1 MADYRAPLVDLDFA
15 LRTSGGL
22 DGLHALPAFA
32 EIDGELVDQIVE
44 EAGRVAAEVWAPLN
58 RSGDLEGVHLDNG
71 VVRTAEGF
79 KDAYRAYVD
88 SGFNTLPFEAQ
99 WGGQG
104 LPWTLAL
111 ALMEVWHAA
120 NTSLA
125 LNPLL
130 TIGSVELLQAHGT
143 PEQQAA
149 YLPKLISGEWTGTM
163 NLSEPQAGTDLGQI
177 ACKAER
183 AEDGSYRITGQKI
196 YITWGEHDLAENIVH
211 MVLARLPDA
220 PHGTRGLSLF
230 VVPKF
235 IPDTKGNPGA
245 RNDLRCTGLEHKLG
259 IHACATCTMSY
270 GDNTADNGGGA
281 VGWLVGEEHGGL
293 SAMFTMMNN
302 ARLAVGI
309 QGVGLAERAY
319 QDARAFAF
327 ERTQSHDI
335 HGGHDPVPIVR
346 HPNIRRKL
354 LTMRALTEGGRALA
368 LYAGNALDQ
377 AKQAD
382 DADLRARLQTRTD
395 LLVPVVKAWCTDR
408 GVEVTSTAIQVLG
421 GMGFVEEGGVAQ
433 HYRDARI
440 APIYEGTNG
449 IQALDLM
456 GRKVLRDRGAGM
468 HALLT
473 DLRAGLGDL
482 DRGGGDGDLTAIRR
496 SVARGLDQ
504 LEAATE
510 TLISLSQ
517 DDIAQ
522 SAAVA
527 DPFLELT
534 GTVLAGALLAQ
545 QAGVAAQRM
554 AEADTPAD
562 QHRAKLAVARFYAD
576 NLLPRADTAAAQVR
590 QGAASTLE
598 LDETLL

>member
-1 MADYRAPLVDLDFA
+1 MADYRAPLADLDFA

-22 DGLHALPAFA
+22 EGLHALPAFA
-32 EIDGELVDQIVE
+32 EVDADLVDQIVE
-44 EAGRVAAEVWAPLN
+44 EAGRMAAEVWAPLN
-58 RSGDLEGVHLDNG
+58 RSGDREGVHLENG

-79 KDAYRAYVD
+79 QDAYQAYVD
-88 SGFNTLPFEAQ
+88 SGFNSLPFETA

-111 ALMEVWHAA
+111 ALMEVWQSA
-120 NTSLA
+120 NSSLA

-143 PEQQAA
+143 PEQQAT

-163 NLSEPQAGTDLGQI
+163 NLSEPQAGSDLGQI

-183 AEDGSYRITGQKI
+183 AQDGSYRITGQKI
-196 YITWGEHDLAENIVH
+196 YITWGEHDLTQNIVH

-220 PHGTRGLSLF
+220 PKGTKGLSLF

-235 IPDTKGNPGA
+235 IPDANGNPGR
-245 RNDLRCTGLEHKLG
+245 RNDLRCTGLEHKMG
-259 IHACATCTMSY
+259 IHACPTCTMSY
-270 GDNTADNGGGA
+270 GEDAADDAGGA

-293 SAMFTMMNN
+293 TAMFTMMNN

-309 QGVGLAERAY
+309 QGIGLAERAY
-319 QDARAFAF
+319 QDARAYAF
-327 ERTQSHDI
+327 ERVQSRDI
-335 HGGHDPVPIVR
+335 HGGHDSVPIVR
-346 HPNIRRKL
+346 HPNVRRKL
-354 LTMRALTEGGRALA
+354 LTMRALTEGARALA
-368 LYAGNALDQ
+368 LYAGNALDR

-382 DADLRARLQTRTD
+382 DAETRTRMQTRVD

-408 GVEVTSTAIQVLG
+408 GVEVTSTGVQVLG
-421 GMGFVEEGGVAQ
+421 GMGFIEEGGVAQ

-468 HALLT
+468 QALLA
-473 DLRAGLGDL
+473 DLRADMGRLEDQS
-482 DRGGGDGDLTAIRR
+482 DPDLTAIRR
-496 SVARGLDQ
+496 SVAHALDQ
-504 LEAATE
+504 LEAAGE
-510 TLISLSQ
+510 TLISLAQ
-517 DDIAQ
+517 DDLAL

-527 DPFLELT
+527 DPYLELA
-534 GTVLAGALLAQ
+534 GTVIAGALLGQ
-545 QAGVAAQRM
+545 QAGIAAQEM
-554 AEADTPAD
+554 ADSDAPSD

-576 NLLPRADTAAAQVR
+576 NILPRAEAAAAQVR
-590 QGAASTLE
+590 QGAASTLA
-598 LDETLL
+598 LDEGLL

>member
-1 MADYRAPLVDLDFA
+1 MADYRAPLADLDFA

-32 EIDGELVDQIVE
+32 EVDADLVDQIVE
-44 EAGRVAAEVWAPLN
+44 EAGRMAAEVWAPLN
-58 RSGDLEGVHLDNG
+58 RRADQEGVHLKNG

-111 ALMEVWHAA
+111 ALMEVWHSA

-143 PEQQAA
+143 AKQQAT
-149 YLPKLISGEWTGTM
+149 YLPKLISGAWTGTM
-163 NLSEPQAGTDLGQI
+163 NLSEPQAGSDLGQI

-183 AEDGSYRITGQKI
+183 AHDGSYRITGQKI
-196 YITWGEHDLAENIVH
+196 YITWGEHDLTENIVH

-220 PHGTRGLSLF
+220 PAGTKGLSLF

-235 IPDTKGNPGA
+235 LPDADGNPGQ
-245 RNDLRCTGLEHKLG
+245 RNDLRCTGVEHKMG
-259 IHACATCTMSY
+259 IHACPTCTMSY
-270 GDNTADNGGGA
+270 GDDGGA
-281 VGWLVGEEHGGL
+281 TGWLVGEENGGL

-309 QGVGLAERAY
+309 QGIGLAERAY
-319 QDARAFAF
+319 QDARAYAF
-327 ERTQSHDI
+327 ERTQSRDI
-335 HGGHDPVPIVR
+335 HGGRQSVPIVR

-354 LTMRALTEGGRALA
+354 LTMRALTEGSRALA
-368 LYAGNALDQ
+368 LYAGNALDR

-382 DADLRARLQTRTD
+382 DADTRSRLQTRVD
-395 LLVPVVKAWCTDR
+395 ILVPVVKAWCTDR
-408 GVEVTSTAIQVLG
+408 GVEVTSTAVQVLG
-421 GMGFVEEGGVAQ
+421 GMGFIEEGGVAQ

-456 GRKVLRDRGAGM
+456 GRKVLRDQGNGM
-468 HALLT
+468 QALLA
-473 DLRAGLGDL
+473 DLRADLGGL
-482 DRGGGDGDLTAIRR
+482 DRSDDADLTAIRR

-504 LEAATE
+504 LEAATA

-517 DDIAQ
+517 DDIAK

-534 GTVLAGALLAQ
+534 GTVVAGALLAQ
-545 QAGVAAQRM
+545 QAGVAAQQM
-554 AEADTPAD
+554 AAADGPSE
-562 QHRAKLAVARFYAD
+562 QYRAKLAVARFYAD
-576 NLLPRADTAAAQVR
+576 NLLPRADAAAAQVR
-590 QGAASTLE
+590 QGAASTLA
-598 LDETLL
+598 LDERLL

>member
-1 MADYRAPLVDLDFA
+1 MADYRAPLADLDFA

-22 DGLHALPAFA
+22 EGLHALPAFA
-32 EIDGELVDQIVE
+32 EVDGDLVDQIVE
-44 EAGRVAAEVWAPLN
+44 EAGRMAAEVWAPLN
-58 RSGDLEGVHLDNG
+58 RSGDQEGVRLENG
-71 VVRTAEGF
+71 VVRTASGF
-79 KDAYRAYVD
+79 KEAYRAYVD
-88 SGFNTLPFEAQ
+88 SGFNSLPFETE

-111 ALMEVWHAA
+111 ALMEVWQSA

-143 PEQQAA
+143 PEQQAT

-163 NLSEPQAGTDLGQI
+163 NLSEPQAGSDLGQI
-177 ACKAER
+177 ACKAAR

-196 YITWGEHDLAENIVH
+196 YITWGEHDLTENVVH

-220 PHGTRGLSLF
+220 PKGTRGLSLF

-235 IPDTKGNPGA
+235 IPDAHGNPGR
-245 RNDLRCTGLEHKLG
+245 RNDLRCTGLEHKMG
-259 IHACATCTMSY
+259 IHACPTCTMSY
-270 GDNTADNGGGA
+270 GDDAADHGGGA

-293 SAMFTMMNN
+293 AAMFTMMNN

-309 QGVGLAERAY
+309 QGIGLAERAY
-319 QDARAFAF
+319 QDARAYAF
-327 ERTQSHDI
+327 DRTQSRDI
-335 HGGHDPVPIVR
+335 HGGHESVPIVR

-354 LTMRALTEGGRALA
+354 LTMRALTEGARALA
-368 LYAGNALDQ
+368 LYAGNALDR

-382 DADLRARLQTRTD
+382 DADTRARMQTRVD
-395 LLVPVVKAWCTDR
+395 ILVPVVKAWCTDR
-408 GVEVTSTAIQVLG
+408 GVEVTSGAVQVLG
-421 GMGFVEEGGVAQ
+421 GMGYIEEGGVAQ

-456 GRKVLRDRGAGM
+456 GRKVLRDRGSGM
-468 HALLT
+468 QALLA
-473 DLRAGLGDL
+473 DLRAEMDALQDPGDP
-482 DRGGGDGDLTAIRR
+482 DLTAIRR
-496 SVARGLDQ
+496 SVAHGLDL
-504 LEAATE
+504 LEAASE

-517 DDIAQ
+517 DDIAL

-527 DPFLELT
+527 DPYLELA
-534 GTVLAGALLAQ
+534 GTAVAGALLAQ
-545 QAGVAAQRM
+545 QAGVAATGI
-554 AEADTPAD
+554 ADADTPSD

-576 NLLPRADTAAAQVR
+576 NILPRAEAAAAQVR
-590 QGAASTLE
+590 QGATSTLA
-598 LDETLL
+598 LDEALL

>member
-1 MADYRAPLVDLDFA
+1 MADYRAPLADLDFA

-22 DGLHALPAFA
+22 EGLHALPAFA
-32 EIDGELVDQIVE
+32 EVDGDLVDQIVE
-44 EAGRVAAEVWAPLN
+44 EAGRMAAEVWAPLN
-58 RSGDLEGVHLDNG
+58 RSGDQEGVRLENG
-71 VVRTAEGF
+71 VVRTASGF
-79 KDAYRAYVD
+79 KEAYRAYVD
-88 SGFNTLPFEAQ
+88 SGFNSLPFETE

-111 ALMEVWHAA
+111 ALMEVWQSA

-143 PEQQAA
+143 PEQQAI

-163 NLSEPQAGTDLGQI
+163 NLSEPQAGSDLGQI

-196 YITWGEHDLAENIVH
+196 YITWGEHDLTENVVH

-220 PHGTRGLSLF
+220 PKGTRGLSLF

-235 IPDTKGNPGA
+235 IPDAHGNPGR
-245 RNDLRCTGLEHKLG
+245 RNDLRCTGLEHKMG
-259 IHACATCTMSY
+259 IHACPTCTMSY
-270 GDNTADNGGGA
+270 GDDAADHGGGA

-293 SAMFTMMNN
+293 AAMFTMMNN

-309 QGVGLAERAY
+309 QGIGLAERAY
-319 QDARAFAF
+319 QDARAYAF
-327 ERTQSHDI
+327 DRTQSRDI
-335 HGGHDPVPIVR
+335 HGGHESVPIVR

-354 LTMRALTEGGRALA
+354 LTMRALTEGARALA
-368 LYAGNALDQ
+368 LYAGNALDR

-382 DADLRARLQTRTD
+382 DADTRARMQTRVD
-395 LLVPVVKAWCTDR
+395 ILVPVVKAWCTDR
-408 GVEVTSTAIQVLG
+408 GVEVTSGAVQVLG
-421 GMGFVEEGGVAQ
+421 GMGYIEEGGVAQ

-456 GRKVLRDRGAGM
+456 GRKVLRDRGSGM
-468 HALLT
+468 QALLA
-473 DLRAGLGDL
+473 DLRAEMDALQDPGDP
-482 DRGGGDGDLTAIRR
+482 DLTAIRR
-496 SVARGLDQ
+496 SVAHGLDL
-504 LEAATE
+504 LEAASE

-517 DDIAQ
+517 DDIAL

-527 DPFLELT
+527 DPYLELA
-534 GTVLAGALLAQ
+534 GTAVAGALLAQ
-545 QAGVAAQRM
+545 QAGVAATGI
-554 AEADTPAD
+554 ADADTPSD

-576 NLLPRADTAAAQVR
+576 NILPRAEAAAAQVR
-590 QGAASTLE
+590 QGATSTLA
-598 LDETLL
+598 LDEALL

>member
-1 MADYRAPLVDLDFA
+1 MADYRAPLADLDFA

-22 DGLHALPAFA
+22 EGLHALPAFA
-32 EIDGELVDQIVE
+32 EVDGDLVDQIVE
-44 EAGRVAAEVWAPLN
+44 EAGRMAAEVWAPLN
-58 RSGDLEGVHLDNG
+58 RSGDQEGVRLENG
-71 VVRTAEGF
+71 VVRTASGF
-79 KDAYRAYVD
+79 KEAYRAYVD
-88 SGFNTLPFEAQ
+88 SGFNSLPFETE

-111 ALMEVWHAA
+111 ALMEVWQSA

-143 PEQQAA
+143 PEQQAT

-163 NLSEPQAGTDLGQI
+163 NLSEPQAGSDLGQI

-196 YITWGEHDLAENIVH
+196 YITWGEHDLTENVVH

-220 PHGTRGLSLF
+220 PKGTRGLSLF

-235 IPDTKGNPGA
+235 IPDAHGNPGR
-245 RNDLRCTGLEHKLG
+245 RNDLRCTGLEHKMG
-259 IHACATCTMSY
+259 IHACPTCTMSY
-270 GDNTADNGGGA
+270 GDDAADHGGGA

-293 SAMFTMMNN
+293 AAMFTMMNN

-309 QGVGLAERAY
+309 QGIGLAERAY
-319 QDARAFAF
+319 QDARAYAF
-327 ERTQSHDI
+327 DRTQSRDI
-335 HGGHDPVPIVR
+335 HGGHESVPIVR

-354 LTMRALTEGGRALA
+354 LTMRALTEGARALA
-368 LYAGNALDQ
+368 LYAGNALDR

-382 DADLRARLQTRTD
+382 DADTRARMQTRVD
-395 LLVPVVKAWCTDR
+395 ILVPVVKAWCTDR
-408 GVEVTSTAIQVLG
+408 GVEVTSGAVQVLG
-421 GMGFVEEGGVAQ
+421 GMGYIEEGGVAQ

-456 GRKVLRDRGAGM
+456 GRKVLRDRGSGM
-468 HALLT
+468 QALLA
-473 DLRAGLGDL
+473 DLRAEMDALQDPGDP
-482 DRGGGDGDLTAIRR
+482 DLTAIRR
-496 SVARGLDQ
+496 SVAHGLDL
-504 LEAATE
+504 LEAASE

-517 DDIAQ
+517 DDIAL

-527 DPFLELT
+527 DPYLELA
-534 GTVLAGALLAQ
+534 GTAVAGALLAQ
-545 QAGVAAQRM
+545 QAGVAATGI
-554 AEADTPAD
+554 ADADTPSD

-576 NLLPRADTAAAQVR
+576 NILPRAEAAAAQVR
-590 QGAASTLE
+590 QGATSTLA
-598 LDETLL
+598 LDEALL

>member
-1 MADYRAPLVDLDFA
+1 MADYRAPLADLDFA

-22 DGLHALPAFA
+22 EGLHALPAFA
-32 EIDGELVDQIVE
+32 EVDADLVDQIVE
-44 EAGRVAAEVWAPLN
+44 EAGRMAAEVWAPLN
-58 RSGDLEGVHLDNG
+58 RSGDQEGVRLDNG
-71 VVRTAEGF
+71 VVRTASGF
-79 KDAYRAYVD
+79 KQAYRAYVD
-88 SGFNTLPFEAQ
+88 SGFNSLPFEAE

-111 ALMEVWHAA
+111 ALMEVWQSA

-143 PEQQAA
+143 PEQQAT

-163 NLSEPQAGTDLGQI
+163 NLSEPQAGSDLGQI

-183 AEDGSYRITGQKI
+183 ADDGSYRITGQKI
-196 YITWGEHDLAENIVH
+196 YITWGEHDLTENIVH

-220 PHGTRGLSLF
+220 PKGTRGLSLF

-235 IPDTKGNPGA
+235 IPDADGNPGR
-245 RNDLRCTGLEHKLG
+245 RNDLRCTGLEHKMG
-259 IHACATCTMSY
+259 IHACPTCTMSY
-270 GDNTADNGGGA
+270 GDDGGA

-309 QGVGLAERAY
+309 QGIGLAERAY
-319 QDARAFAF
+319 QDARAYAF
-327 ERTQSHDI
+327 ERTQSRDI
-335 HGGHDPVPIVR
+335 HGGHETVPIVR

-354 LTMRALTEGGRALA
+354 LTMRALTEGSRALA

-382 DADLRARLQTRTD
+382 DPDTRSRLQTRVD
-395 LLVPVVKAWCTDR
+395 ILVPVVKAWCTDR
-408 GVEVTSTAIQVLG
+408 GVEVTSAAVQVLG
-421 GMGFVEEGGVAQ
+421 GMGFIEEGGVAQ

-468 HALLT
+468 QALLA
-473 DLRAGLGDL
+473 DLRAEMGALEDQSDPDL
-482 DRGGGDGDLTAIRR
+482 IAIRR
-496 SVARGLDQ
+496 SVAHGLD
-504 LEAATE
+504 LLDAAGE

-517 DDIAQ
+517 SDIAL

-527 DPFLELT
+527 DPYLDLA
-534 GTVLAGALLAQ
+534 GTAIAGALLAQ
-545 QAGVAAQRM
+545 QAGIAAQQM
-554 AEADTPAD
+554 AAAETPSD

-576 NLLPRADTAAAQVR
+576 NLLPRAETAAAQVR
-590 QGAASTLE
+590 DGAASTLA
-598 LDETLL
+598 LDEALL

>member
-1 MADYRAPLVDLDFA
+1 MADYRAPLADLDFA

-22 DGLHALPAFA
+22 EGLHALPAFA
-32 EIDGELVDQIVE
+32 EVDADLVDQIVE
-44 EAGRVAAEVWAPLN
+44 EAGRMAAEVWAPLN
-58 RSGDLEGVHLDNG
+58 RSGDREGVRLENG
-71 VVRTAEGF
+71 VVRTASGF
-79 KDAYRAYVD
+79 KEAYRAYVD
-88 SGFNTLPFEAQ
+88 SGFNSLPFEAE

-111 ALMEVWHAA
+111 ALMEVWQSA

-143 PEQQAA
+143 PEQQAT
-149 YLPKLISGEWTGTM
+149 YLPRLISGEWTGTM
-163 NLSEPQAGTDLGQI
+163 NLSEPQAGSDLGQI

-183 AEDGSYRITGQKI
+183 AEDGSYRIVGQKI
-196 YITWGEHDLAENIVH
+196 YITWGEHDLTENIVH

-220 PHGTRGLSLF
+220 PKGTRGLSLF

-235 IPDTKGNPGA
+235 IPDADGNPGQ
-245 RNDLRCTGLEHKLG
+245 RNDLRCTGLEHKMG
-259 IHACATCTMSY
+259 IHACPTCSMSY
-270 GDNTADNGGGA
+270 GDGGGA
-281 VGWLVGEEHGGL
+281 TGWLVGEENGGL

-309 QGVGLAERAY
+309 QGIGIAERAY
-319 QDARAFAF
+319 QDARAYAF
-327 ERTQSHDI
+327 ERTQSRDI
-335 HGGHDPVPIVR
+335 HGGHETVPIVR

-354 LTMRALTEGGRALA
+354 LTMRALTEGSRALA
-368 LYAGNALDQ
+368 LYAGNALDL

-382 DADLRARLQTRTD
+382 DPDTRTRLQTRVD
-395 LLVPVVKAWCTDR
+395 ILVPVVKAWCTDR
-408 GVEVTSTAIQVLG
+408 GVEVTSGAVQVLG
-421 GMGFVEEGGVAQ
+421 GMGFIEEGGVAQ

-468 HALLT
+468 QALLA
-473 DLRAGLGDL
+473 DLRADMGALERSDDPDLTEIRRAVAQGL
-482 DRGGGDGDLTAIRR
+482 DR
-496 SVARGLDQ
+496 

-517 DDIAQ
+517 DDIAL

-527 DPFLELT
+527 DPYLELA
-534 GTVLAGALLAQ
+534 GTAIAGALLAQ
-545 QAGVAAQRM
+545 QAGIAAQQM
-554 AEADTPAD
+554 AAAETPSD
-562 QHRAKLAVARFYAD
+562 QHRAKLAIARFYAD
-576 NLLPRADTAAAQVR
+576 NLLPRTDAAAAQVR
-590 QGAASTLE
+590 QGAASTLA
-598 LDETLL
+598 LDEALL

>member
-1 MADYRAPLVDLDFA
+1 MADYRAPLADLDFA

-22 DGLHALPAFA
+22 EGLHALPAFA
-32 EIDGELVDQIVE
+32 EVDGDLVDQIVE
-44 EAGRVAAEVWAPLN
+44 EAGRMAAEVWAPLN
-58 RSGDLEGVHLDNG
+58 RSGDREGVHLENG
-71 VVRTAEGF
+71 VVRTAAGF
-79 KDAYRAYVD
+79 QDAYRAYVD
-88 SGFNTLPFEAQ
+88 SGFNSLPFETA

-111 ALMEVWHAA
+111 ALMEVWQSA

-143 PEQQAA
+143 SAQQAT

-163 NLSEPQAGTDLGQI
+163 NLSEPQAGSDLGQI
-177 ACKAER
+177 ACKATR
-183 AEDGSYRITGQKI
+183 ADDGSYRIVGQKI

-220 PHGTRGLSLF
+220 PKGTRGLSLF

-235 IPDTKGNPGA
+235 IPDAQGNPSQ
-245 RNDLRCTGLEHKLG
+245 RNDLRCTGLEHKMG
-259 IHACATCTMSY
+259 IHACPTCTMSY
-270 GDNTADNGGGA
+270 GDDTADDGGGA

-309 QGVGLAERAY
+309 QGIGLAERAY
-319 QDARAFAF
+319 QDARAYAF
-327 ERTQSHDI
+327 ERVQSRDI
-335 HGGHDPVPIVR
+335 HGGHAPVPIAR

-354 LTMRALTEGGRALA
+354 LTMRALTEGSRALA
-368 LYAGNALDQ
+368 LFAGNALDR

-382 DADLRARLQTRTD
+382 DADTRSRLQTRVD

-408 GVEVTSTAIQVLG
+408 GVEVSSLGVQVLG
-421 GMGFVEEGGVAQ
+421 GLGFIEEGGVAQ

-456 GRKVLRDRGAGM
+456 GRKVLRDQGAGM
-468 HALLT
+468 QALLA
-473 DLRAGLGDL
+473 DLRAEMGALERSD
-482 DRGGGDGDLTAIRR
+482 DPDLTAIRR

-504 LEAATE
+504 LEAGTE

-517 DDIAQ
+517 DDLAL

-527 DPFLELT
+527 DPYLELA
-534 GTVLAGALLAQ
+534 GTVIAGALLGQ
-545 QAGVAAQRM
+545 QAGIAAQRM
-554 AEADTPAD
+554 AEADAPSD
-562 QHRAKLAVARFYAD
+562 QYRANLAVARFYAD
-576 NLLPRADTAAAQVR
+576 NLLPRADASATEVR
-590 QGAASTLE
+590 QGAASTLA
-598 LDETLL
+598 LDERLL